1 MKLKKILCFFIVL
14 CLVIPSVST
23 LVYDK
28 AEAAEADPFGIRMD
42 SEFDEN
48 EEKANNPYG
57 TEGWFPLST
66 ISELYVAKGNNEDRY
81 FNYYDYNGTNMG
93 DTGSVGNVFNTAKSS
108 SKEIKE
114 NNKNGYHFMDTAGCD
129 VYGEGQK
136 KYTVSVGYKINGR
149 IM

>member
-108 SKEIKE
+108 SKEIK
-114 NNKNGYHFMDTAGCD
+114 
-129 VYGEGQK
+129 
-136 KYTVSVGYKINGR
+136 
-149 IM
+149 

>member
-1 MKLKKILCFFIVL
+1 MKSKKIISFLLIL
-14 CLVIPSVST
+14 CLVLPMVSAFK
-23 LVYDK
+23 YDK

-66 ISELYVAKGNNEDRY
+66 ISELYVAKGNNENRY

-93 DTGSVGNVFNTAKSS
+93 DTGSIGDVCNT
-108 SKEIKE
+108 
-114 NNKNGYHFMDTAGCD
+114 G
-129 VYGEGQK
+129 
-136 KYTVSVGYKINGR
+136 
-149 IM
+149 